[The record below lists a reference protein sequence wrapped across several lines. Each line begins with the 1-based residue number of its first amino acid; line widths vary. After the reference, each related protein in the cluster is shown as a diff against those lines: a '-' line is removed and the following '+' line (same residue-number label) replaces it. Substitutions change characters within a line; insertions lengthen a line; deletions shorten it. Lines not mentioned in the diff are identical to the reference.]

1 MHLFLIEDLASDLEQ
16 GYSSEGARSPLG
28 RTSSVSSPSLI
39 SRVQSVSDHKD
50 TAPGVFEEREDN
62 YSPEPAHEPDVTA
75 FAQHSRPFSPA
86 RSHTTRS
93 IVAA

>member
-1 MHLFLIEDLASDLEQ
+1 MIEDQASDLEQ
-16 GYSSEGARSPLG
+16 GYISEGARSPLG
-28 RTSSVSSPSLI
+28 PTSSVSSPSLI
-39 SRVQSVSDHKD
+39 SRVQSVPDDKAVALD
-50 TAPGVFEEREDN
+50 VFEEREVK